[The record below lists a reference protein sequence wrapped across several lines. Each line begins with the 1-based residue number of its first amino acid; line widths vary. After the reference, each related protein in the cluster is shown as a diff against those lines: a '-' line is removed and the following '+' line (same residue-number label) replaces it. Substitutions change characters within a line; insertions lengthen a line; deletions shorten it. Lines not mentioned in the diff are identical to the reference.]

1 MHVTRQYL
9 VSQFISYWKI
19 LFIVY
24 LHNLKLPTRVTLHL
38 DSVFIGM
45 SHKFGQ
51 TEYKLNILL
60 EKSPEDQLAHL
71 WSHMIHDWQNVIK
84 KKQQTVKVSHDV
96 MVQTSSA
103 DAMKV

>member
-1 MHVTRQYL
+1 MLLDSTWCL
-9 VSQFISYWKI
+9 SLSFIERSY
-19 LFIVY
+19 FIVY

-38 DSVFIGM
+38 DLVFIGM
-45 SHKFGQ
+45 SHKFCQ

-84 KKQQTVKVSHDV
+84 KKQQTVKVSHD
-96 MVQTSSA
+96 
-103 DAMKV
+103 AMKV